1 MHIRKCAQ
9 VFSPSSVHSWQRPGV
24 SGWGSATSTDRCA
37 QVGAAVG
44 GADTDRPRR
53 DLLNMLIKDKDHT
66 RRRCDDLGAS
76 LLAALV
82 VAVLLAAVARHFDV
96 SSPLALVVA
105 GLAAST
111 IPGLDDVHLEPELV
125 LFVILPPLL
134 WSAGLESSYV
144 AMRRNVRRIGLLA
157 VGLPLATTFAVG
169 FVAFHTV
176 PELTI
181 AAALT
186 LGAIVAPPDAVSATA
201 VGRRLGLP
209 RRTMTLLGGE
219 SLLNDATAL
228 TAYKVALAAAI
239 GASASWGGGLSTFAL
254 AAVGGVVVGGAVGMV
269 VHYIRSRLDDPLVES
284 AVGLV
289 APFFIYLVA
298 EEVHGS
304 GVIAVVVA
312 ALLLGQRETQA
323 GFATRL
329 QDQAVWKALQLILE
343 SFAFLL
349 IGLQLPEV
357 VRELTG
363 ISAAT
368 LAISSAAVLSTVI
381 AVRMVWVYAFAY
393 LPRLLSKRARAREP
407 APAPGQVFILA
418 WAGMRGVVSLAAA
431 FAVPATTLAG
441 DPFPGR
447 PQLVFLTFVVVVGTL
462 LLHGLTLPW
471 FIRVL
476 DAQGNEAHK
485 DAIATAAAQD
495 KAARAAAE
503 RLDELLAEQAASTDV
518 PDRAADVLRA
528 WNTRR
533 RNAAWERL
541 GRDDEDIGES
551 PTSAFRRLRLEMLAA
566 ERETFIAERDAGRID
581 DEVLRTVLHG
591 LDLEEATLNRD

>member
-1 MHIRKCAQ
+1 M
-9 VFSPSSVHSWQRPGV
+9 
-24 SGWGSATSTDRCA
+24 
-37 QVGAAVG
+37 
-44 GADTDRPRR
+44 
-53 DLLNMLIKDKDHT
+53 
-66 RRRCDDLGAS
+66 GAS

-82 VAVLLAAVARHFDV
+82 AAILLAAVARRFDV
-96 SSPLALVVA
+96 SAPLALVVA
-105 GLAAST
+105 GLAGSAL
-111 IPGLDDVHLEPELV
+111 PGFHDVQLNPDLV

-144 AMRRNVRRIGLLA
+144 ALRRNIRPIGFLA
-157 VGLPLATTFAVG
+157 IGLPLATTFVVG
-169 FVAFHTV
+169 IVAFHTV

-228 TAYKVALAAAI
+228 TAYKVALGAAI
-239 GASASWGGGLSTFAL
+239 GTAATWRSGMGTFAL
-254 AAVGGVVVGGAVGMV
+254 AAVGGVVVGWVLGMV
-269 VHYIRSRLDDPLVES
+269 VHYIRTRLDDPLVES
-284 AVGLV
+284 AIGLL

-298 EEVHGS
+298 EEIHGS
-304 GVIAVVVA
+304 GVLAVVVA

-323 GFATRL
+323 GYATRL
-329 QDQAVWKALQLILE
+329 QDKAVWKALQLILE

-349 IGLQLPEV
+349 IGLQLPKV
-357 VRELTG
+357 INELAG
-363 ISAAT
+363 VSAAT
-368 LAISSAAVLSTVI
+368 LAISSAAVLTTVI
-381 AVRMVWVYAFAY
+381 AVRMVWVYVSAY
-393 LPRLLSKRARAREP
+393 LPRLLSKKLRSHET
-407 APAPGQVFILA
+407 APVRGQVFVVA

-471 FIRVL
+471 FIRKL
-476 DAQGNEAHK
+476 GAQSDEAQS

-495 KAARAAAE
+495 KAARAAAD
-503 RLDELLAEQAASTDV
+503 RLDTLLAEESAGTDV
-518 PDRAADVLRA
+518 PERAADVLRA

-541 GRDDEDIGES
+541 GRDDADIGES

-566 ERETFIAERDAGRID
+566 ERDAFVAERDAGHID
-581 DEVLRTVLHG
+581 DEILRTVLHG

>member
-1 MHIRKCAQ
+1 M
-9 VFSPSSVHSWQRPGV
+9 
-24 SGWGSATSTDRCA
+24 
-37 QVGAAVG
+37 
-44 GADTDRPRR
+44 
-53 DLLNMLIKDKDHT
+53 
-66 RRRCDDLGAS
+66 GAS

-82 VAVLLAAVARHFDV
+82 AAILLAAVARRFDV
-96 SSPLALVVA
+96 SAPLALVVA
-105 GLAAST
+105 GLAGSAL
-111 IPGLDDVHLEPELV
+111 PGFHDVHLDPDLV

-144 AMRRNVRRIGLLA
+144 ALRRNIRPIGFLA
-157 VGLPLATTFAVG
+157 VGLPLATTFVVG
-169 FVAFHTV
+169 IVAFHIV

-228 TAYKVALAAAI
+228 TAYKVALGAAVGTA
-239 GASASWGGGLSTFAL
+239 ATWRGGLSTFAL
-254 AAVGGVVVGGAVGMV
+254 AAVGGVVVGWVIGMV
-269 VHYIRSRLDDPLVES
+269 VNFIRTRLDDPLVES
-284 AVGLV
+284 AIGLV
-289 APFFIYLVA
+289 APFFTYLLA
-298 EEVHGS
+298 EEIHGS

-312 ALLLGQRETQA
+312 ALLLGQRESQA
-323 GFATRL
+323 SYATRL
-329 QDQAVWKALQLILE
+329 QDKAVWKALQLILE

-349 IGLQLPEV
+349 IGLQLPKV
-357 VRELTG
+357 ISELAG

-368 LAISSAAVLSTVI
+368 LAISSAAVLVTVI
-381 AVRMVWVYAFAY
+381 GVRMVWVYATTY
-393 LPRLLSKRARAREP
+393 LPRMVSRRIRDHEPEPPRA
-407 APAPGQVFILA
+407 QVFVVA

-431 FAVPATTLAG
+431 FGVPATTLSG

-476 DAQGNEAHK
+476 GAQGDEAHS

-503 RLDELLAEQAASTDV
+503 RLDELLAEQSATADV
-518 PDRAADVLRA
+518 PQRAADVLRA

-541 GRDDEDIGES
+541 GRDDADIGES

-566 ERETFIAERDAGRID
+566 ERDTFIAERDAGHID

>member
-1 MHIRKCAQ
+1 L
-9 VFSPSSVHSWQRPGV
+9 V
-24 SGWGSATSTDRCA
+24 
-37 QVGAAVG
+37 AA
-44 GADTDRPRR
+44 
-53 DLLNMLIKDKDHT
+53 I
-66 RRRCDDLGAS
+66 
-76 LLAALV
+76 
-82 VAVLLAAVARHFDV
+82 LLAAVARRYDV
-96 SSPLALVVA
+96 SAPLALVVA
-105 GLAAST
+105 GLAGSAL
-111 IPGLDDVHLEPELV
+111 PGFHDVHLDPDLV

-144 AMRRNVRRIGLLA
+144 ALRRNIRPIGFLA
-157 VGLPLATTFAVG
+157 VGLPLATTFVVG
-169 FVAFHTV
+169 IVAFHTV

-228 TAYKVALAAAI
+228 TAYKVALGAAI
-239 GASASWGGGLSTFAL
+239 GTAATWGNGLATFGL
-254 AAVGGVVVGGAVGMV
+254 AAVGGVVVGWVIGMV
-269 VHYIRSRLDDPLVES
+269 VHVIRTRLDDPLVES

-289 APFFIYLVA
+289 APFFIYLLA
-298 EEVHGS
+298 EEIHGS

-323 GFATRL
+323 SYATRL
-329 QDQAVWKALQLILE
+329 QDKAVWKALQLILE

-349 IGLQLPEV
+349 IGLQLPKV
-357 VRELTG
+357 ISELAG

-368 LAISSAAVLSTVI
+368 LAISSAAVLITVI
-381 AVRMVWVYAFAY
+381 GVRMVWVYATTY
-393 LPRLLSKRARAREP
+393 LPRLLSKRIRTHEPEPPRA
-407 APAPGQVFILA
+407 QVFVVA

-431 FAVPATTLAG
+431 FGVPATTLAG

-476 DAQGNEAHK
+476 GAQGDEAHS

-503 RLDELLAEQAASTDV
+503 RLDELLAEQSATTDV
-518 PDRAADVLRA
+518 PQRAADVLRA

-541 GRDDEDIGES
+541 GRGDDDIGES

-566 ERETFIAERDAGRID
+566 ERDTFIAERDAGHID